1 MLDTQKYK
9 NQLETMLDEIIT
21 DLETIAVYD
30 TTTGDWVAKPDT
42 TDGNEADA
50 NVEADIVED
59 WNERRAILSQLETR
73 YNNIKKALKKIEDGT
88 YGICEI
94 SRENIETDRLDA
106 NPAARTCKKHMDEE
120 NQLSL

>member
-9 NQLETMLDEIIT
+9 EQLETMLDEIIT

-42 TDGNEADA
+42 SDGNEADA
-50 NVEADIVED
+50 NAEADVVED
-59 WNERRAILSQLETR
+59 WNERRATLAQLETR
-73 YNNIKKALKKIEDGT
+73 YNNIKKALKKIAEGT

-94 SRENIETDRLDA
+94 SGKTIETNRLDA
-106 NPAARTCKKHMDEE
+106 NPAARTCEE
-120 NQLSL
+120 YMNEEDRLSL